1 MYDYVDSSF
10 KNVFLVISCKK
21 LEAENILNQISCIQ
35 RISVYKNR
43 RTENSKIL
51 WTISF
56 FVKHLNFNKFGI
68 YLNIFFLFPKF
79 MLQGLASF
87 A

>member
-1 MYDYVDSSF
+1 MKDNYVDSSF

-35 RISVYKNR
+35 R
-43 RTENSKIL
+43 TENSKIL

-56 FVKHLNFNKFGI
+56 FVKHLNFNNFWI
-68 YLNIFFLFPKF
+68 YLNIFFLYPKF

>member
-43 RTENSKIL
+43 RTENSL
-51 WTISF
+51 NYF
-56 FVKHLNFNKFGI
+56 FFRKAFKF
-68 YLNIFFLFPKF
+68 
-79 MLQGLASF
+79 
-87 A
+87 